1 MLMCKG
7 VDERFFMMM
16 NIELIKGI
24 THAYPAFGR
33 PKIENS
39 AAAAAIKVEIT
50 TIQIIKGTSILLNFI
65 TLKLIIYI
73 S

>member
-1 MLMCKG
+1 MWMGKV
-7 VDERFFMMM
+7 VDDPFLRMM
-16 NIELIKGI
+16 NIEIIKGI
-24 THAYPAFGR
+24 THAHPAIWR